1 MNTLNEILWA
11 FAQIGRLNW
20 TEIIGAVGVV
30 LAILGL
36 WILS

>member
-20 TEIIGAVGVV
+20 TEIMGGVAIG
-30 LAILGL
+30 LALIGF

>member
-1 MNTLNEILWA
+1 MNSINEILWA